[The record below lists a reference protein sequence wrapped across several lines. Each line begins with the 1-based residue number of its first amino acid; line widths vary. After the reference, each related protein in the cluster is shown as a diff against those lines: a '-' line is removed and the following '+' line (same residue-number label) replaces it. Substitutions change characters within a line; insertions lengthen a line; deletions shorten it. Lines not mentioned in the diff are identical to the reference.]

1 MEANNE
7 TINLTNNDVATSNN
21 IINLEDDYR
30 EHIRVMKLSTGED
43 IIGLMYEYEHEFL
56 SYPMVDPFLIATM
69 TNPRTNQLNV
79 MMMDFCPFSDNKYA
93 MVREQNIVA
102 IQIPFPELIEL
113 WEKAKVI
120 RDTYV
125 HPNNKA
131 VVSSCIVDM
140 TSIIEHIRDDELKKK
155 ATAENNGEKV
165 ENTETNNETSEVP
178 NNIISIFQKM
188 DGNNSPRN

>member
-7 TINLTNNDVATSNN
+7 TVTLSNN
-21 IINLEDDYR
+21 EITVDNIVNMVDDYR
-30 EHIRVMKLSTGED
+30 EHVRVMKLSTGED
-43 IIGLMYEYEHEFL
+43 IIGLMYEYEHEFM

-102 IQIPFPELIEL
+102 IQMPFSELIEL

-131 VVSSCIVDM
+131 VVSSGIVDM

-165 ENTETNNETSEVP
+165 ENTETNKETSEVP